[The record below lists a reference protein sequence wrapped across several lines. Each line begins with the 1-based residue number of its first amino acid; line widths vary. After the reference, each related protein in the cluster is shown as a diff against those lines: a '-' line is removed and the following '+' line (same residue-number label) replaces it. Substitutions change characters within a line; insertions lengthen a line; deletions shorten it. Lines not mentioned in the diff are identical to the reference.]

1 MFAGA
6 VKLRVS
12 SSLAIAEGA
21 DDSHE
26 STGIDN
32 YKGADKL
39 QVSPAFDIFMGA
51 DNLRVSSS
59 GAINERAENEG
70 ADTGE
75 ESLDNASYYS
85 CEEEGGWMSK
95 TELEAIIVQSCL
107 QASRATS
114 TQVEPALES
123 RLWQLKEDYA
133 ECLYTSS
140 KLEREIEDNAA
151 DFEAWSEV
159 ICKLHTKEP
168 KSQQEKKIIDDCLN
182 MRRHYAAARRNKA
195 AQMT

>member
-1 MFAGA
+1 MDA
-6 VKLRVS
+6 VTITEE
-12 SSLAIAEGA
+12 AILGELGTDGTDIADGMGVNSGTLQSALEAKNDIVEEVGDYQDCDEG
-21 DDSHE
+21 
-26 STGIDN
+26 I
-32 YKGADKL
+32 
-39 QVSPAFDIFMGA
+39 
-51 DNLRVSSS
+51 
-59 GAINERAENEG
+59 
-70 ADTGE
+70 GE
-75 ESLDNASYYS
+75 AHL
-85 CEEEGGWMSK
+85 EEGRWMSK

-107 QASRATS
+107 QASSATS
-114 TQVEPALES
+114 TQLES
-123 RLWQLKEDYA
+123 RLWQLKKDYA

-182 MRRHYAAARRNKA
+182 MRRHYAAARRKKA

>member
-1 MFAGA
+1 
-6 VKLRVS
+6 
-12 SSLAIAEGA
+12 
-21 DDSHE
+21 
-26 STGIDN
+26 
-32 YKGADKL
+32 
-39 QVSPAFDIFMGA
+39 
-51 DNLRVSSS
+51 
-59 GAINERAENEG
+59 
-70 ADTGE
+70 
-75 ESLDNASYYS
+75 
-85 CEEEGGWMSK
+85 MSK

-107 QASRATS
+107 QASSATS
-114 TQVEPALES
+114 TQLES

-182 MRRHYAAARRNKA
+182 MRRHYAAARRKKA